1 MSKNI
6 ISFRSHRLWAIVL
19 PLLLVACGGGGG
31 GSGSSST
38 STTESK
44 NISIT
49 PGLGGFSAGAVVE
62 AYKPNGDLIKASTT
76 NASGEATLDM
86 YGYDGPFILKVS
98 GATGVTYYDEK
109 TGTSKDFSSSSD
121 YLLSVVPTTAI
132 TSGSSYG
139 VTPLTNMAAAL
150 AGVDGLAP
158 TISGATST
166 AVISSIN
173 ESLQYVQNLM
183 GVDSTTLNILSAPTL
198 VRADRTTVS
207 GGNSAGVYGLL
218 LAELANQSTSTTP
231 LVQAKSMY
239 TRALKVKQ
247 SAFTSGLTDLD
258 TTLAPLKLAQAKL
271 SSGNTSFLSSGSKVA
286 LAYTDKTASQVN
298 TSSTITKATTAA
310 RTINVVPG
318 SGAFAAGAKVSVINP
333 STGNEI
339 SFASTNA
346 SGVAVVDIGT
356 YSGPMVLR
364 VSGGAGVK
372 YYDETLGADVEVDSS
387 KLMLSVV
394 PAESVTS
401 GSSYG
406 ITPLTHLAAVFAGLS
421 ASNLQVTKPT
431 GGSESDTMYQ
441 ALARVRLLLGWRSDT
456 SSVNNIHTLN
466 PLIAPTVLA
475 STNASAGIDLSTAG
489 GYMGYFLAEIARAS
503 RTRTSSGAI
512 EFSERLAAAGLKLK
526 TAIDAGQS
534 SAIAAA
540 VTEFQGSSEAAV
552 LSAASAQVG
561 IGSNKFL
568 KSCITVNSSSKI
580 SLANIFSKSADSSN
594 LNPSASKLAEMVLN
608 LQAAVLQQTM
618 NNSYTLSKTST
629 CTS

>member
-1 MSKNI
+1 
-6 ISFRSHRLWAIVL
+6 
-19 PLLLVACGGGGG
+19 
-31 GSGSSST
+31 
-38 STTESK
+38 
-44 NISIT
+44 
-49 PGLGGFSAGAVVE
+49 
-62 AYKPNGDLIKASTT
+62 
-76 NASGEATLDM
+76 
-86 YGYDGPFILKVS
+86 
-98 GATGVTYYDEK
+98 
-109 TGTSKDFSSSSD
+109 
-121 YLLSVVPTTAI
+121 
-132 TSGSSYG
+132 
-139 VTPLTNMAAAL
+139 
-150 AGVDGLAP
+150 
-158 TISGATST
+158 
-166 AVISSIN
+166 
-173 ESLQYVQNLM
+173 
-183 GVDSTTLNILSAPTL
+183 
-198 VRADRTTVS
+198 
-207 GGNSAGVYGLL
+207 
-218 LAELANQSTSTTP
+218 
-231 LVQAKSMY
+231 
-239 TRALKVKQ
+239 
-247 SAFTSGLTDLD
+247 LTDLD
-258 TTLAPLKLAQAKL
+258 TALAPLKLAQAKL
-271 SSGNTSFLSSGSKVA
+271 STGTTSFLSSGSKVA
-286 LAYTDKTASQVN
+286 LTYTDKTASQVN
-298 TSSTITKATTAA
+298 TASTITKATTAA

-318 SGAFAAGAKVSVINP
+318 SGAFGSGARVSVINP
-333 STGNEI
+333 STGSEI

-372 YYDETLGADVEVDSS
+372 YYDESLGANVDIDSS
-387 KLMLSVV
+387 KYMLSVV

-466 PLIAPTVLA
+466 PLIAPTVLS

-503 RTRTSSGAI
+503 RSKTSSGAI

-526 TAIDAGQS
+526 AAIDAGQS
-534 SAIAAA
+534 SAITAA
-540 VTEFQGSSEAAV
+540 VTEFEGSSEAAV

-568 KSCITVNSSSKI
+568 KGCITVNSSSKI
-580 SLANIFSKSADSSN
+580 YLENIFTKAADLSN
-594 LNPSASKLAEMVLN
+594 ANPSASKLAEMTLN

-618 NNSYTLSKTST
+618 NNSYSLSKTST

>member
-1 MSKNI
+1 MFKNI
-6 ISFRSHRLWAIVL
+6 ISFRSHWLLAIVL

-31 GSGSSST
+31 GSST
-38 STTESK
+38 STTETK

-76 NASGEATLDM
+76 NAAGEATLDM

-158 TISGATST
+158 MISGATSA

-173 ESLQYVQNLM
+173 QSLEYVQSLM

-258 TTLAPLKLAQAKL
+258 TALAPLKLAQAKL
-271 SSGNTSFLSSGSKVA
+271 STGTTSFLSSGSKVA
-286 LAYTDKTASQVN
+286 LTYTDKTASQVN
-298 TSSTITKATTAA
+298 TASTITKATTAA

-318 SGAFAAGAKVSVINP
+318 SGAFGSGAKVSVINP
-333 STGNEI
+333 STGSEI

-346 SGVAVVDIGT
+346 SGVAVVDLGT

-372 YYDETLGADVEVDSS
+372 YYDETLGASVDFDSS
-387 KLMLSVV
+387 KSMLSVV

-406 ITPLTHLAAVFAGLS
+406 ISPLTHLAAVFAGLT
-421 ASNLQVTKPT
+421 ASNFQVTKPT
-431 GGSESDTMYQ
+431 GGTESDTMYK
-441 ALARVRLLLGWRSDT
+441 ALARVRLLLGFRSDT
-456 SSVNNIHTLN
+456 SNVVNNIHTLN
-466 PLIAPTVLA
+466 LLIAPSVLS
-475 STNASAGIDLSTAG
+475 STTASAGIDLSAPG

-503 RTRTSSGAI
+503 RSRSSSNAI

-526 TAIDAGQS
+526 TAIDGGNDV
-534 SAIAAA
+534 AITAA
-540 VTEFQGSSEAAV
+540 VAEFSGSAELGV
-552 LSAASAQVG
+552 LNAASAQVAV
-561 IGSNKFL
+561 GSNKFI
-568 KSCITVNSSSKI
+568 KSCITVDSSSKI
-580 SLANIFSKSADSSN
+580 YLANMFSKATDLAN

-608 LQAAVLQQTM
+608 LEAAVLQQTM